1 MVMLFAQH
9 RHNTWNKIGSD
20 WLNIHDTPHY
30 RHLLGGDDYYDYL
43 KLSWKGR
50 QDGIHDK
57 IKEFNDLVA
66 DIKNHGIQ
74 SPVQIVKR
82 NNGDSLIF
90 HGNHRYAIARY
101 LGIECPTTEIS
112 QEEYIRFNIKN
123 EKCQFGTNPSGIAY
137 QSVWFNGECVVP
149 GRRQDQDQRH
159 RLISPEDL
167 NGKRVYDFG
176 CNIGASCVLA
186 HEAGATV
193 EGWDLPEFR
202 TSAIRLAVLMNYDI
216 RYQKPKGFYDTLFL
230 FSVTRKAPIPNIKAK
245 VIYIELNKDDSLP
258 PCFNGAEYL
267 GVVGKRWKMY
277 RYDNSKNCP

>member
-1 MVMLFAQH
+1 MVMLFSQH
-9 RHNTWNKIGSD
+9 RHNTWDKLGSD

-30 RHLLGGDDYYDYL
+30 KHLLGGDDYYDYL

-66 DIKNHGIQ
+66 NIKNHGIQ
-74 SPVQIVKR
+74 LPVQIVKR

-90 HGNHRYAIARY
+90 HGNHRYAIARH
-101 LGIECPTTEIS
+101 LGIECPTTEIT
-112 QEEYIRFNIKN
+112 QDEYIRFNIENQKYR
-123 EKCQFGTNPSGIAY
+123 FGTNAGGIPY
-137 QSVWFNGECVVP
+137 QSVWYNGQCLVS
-149 GRRQDQDQRH
+149 GRRQDQVKRH
-159 RLISPEDL
+159 RLILTEDL

-186 HEAGATV
+186 HESGATV

-216 RYQKPKGFYDTLFL
+216 QYRKPRGEYDTLFL
-230 FSVTRKAPIPNIKAK
+230 FSVHAHAEIPEIDAK
-245 VIYIELNKDDSLP
+245 VIYLETHEDGVLP
-258 PCFNGAEYL
+258 DRFIGAEKMGIL
-267 GVVGKRWKMY
+267 GKRTLW
-277 RYDNSKNCP
+277 RFENES